1 MRTFLAV
8 VPSEDTARDIHSSR
22 AVLRQVWKG
31 VRWVIP
37 QHFHITLVFLGERED
52 EIVDEISGVVGP
64 VIAGFPCFNIQFDG
78 IGCFGSPSF
87 PRLIYERIG
96 DGADHLV
103 ALNRSLQA
111 ALENLIGKD
120 SKRYH
125 PHLTLG
131 RSKRRGVEGPE
142 GGELLPPGTKPD
154 NVGAF
159 RASEVVLYRSVLR
172 PEGAQY
178 TILNRWPLKEA
189 L

>member
-1 MRTFLAV
+1 MEFMMDCDENLSCCCPFRGYGQGHPFFT
-8 VPSEDTARDIHSSR
+8 SR
-22 AVLRQVWKG
+22 LRQVWKG

-111 ALENLIGKD
+111 AWKI
-120 SKRYH
+120 
-125 PHLTLG
+125 
-131 RSKRRGVEGPE
+131 
-142 GGELLPPGTKPD
+142 
-154 NVGAF
+154 
-159 RASEVVLYRSVLR
+159 
-172 PEGAQY
+172 
-178 TILNRWPLKEA
+178 
-189 L
+189 